1 MFNYLAL
8 GFYLLSISILLVTPE
23 VSSGV
28 SSIGPMVFMCPSV
41 IELRLSAQTQ
51 KQPLESGQST
61 SLFWVWLE

>member
-1 MFNYLAL
+1 MLNYLAL

-28 SSIGPMVFMCPSV
+28 ASIGPMVFMCPFV
-41 IELRLSAQTQ
+41 LGLRLSAQTQ
-51 KQPLESGQST
+51 KQPLESAQSI